1 MNILRKKEKKYS
13 VVLNSTKYCTNFST
27 VPKCCGGIPPQHFGT
42 VLKLVQYLVLFNTTE
57 YFFSFFLSIF
67 TLKYQYLVVYG
78 SFNYYLGLKYQYSII
93 KGSLVLENR
102 IFKS

>member
-1 MNILRKKEKKYS
+1 MRW
-13 VVLNSTKYCTNFST
+13 FS
-27 VPKCCGGIPPQHFGT
+27 KPPHLFGT

>member
-1 MNILRKKEKKYS
+1 MILVKMMYGLRVLSHTRHRSTEDFFFPGIKY
-13 VVLNSTKYCTNFST
+13 LGNKRGRY
-27 VPKCCGGIPPQHFGT
+27 
-42 VLKLVQYLVLFNTTE
+42 LVQYLVLFNTTE

-78 SFNYYLGLKYQYSII
+78 SFNYYLCLKYQYSII

>member
-1 MNILRKKEKKYS
+1 MSSISLRA
-13 VVLNSTKYCTNFST
+13 
-27 VPKCCGGIPPQHFGT
+27 PKRCGSYEPHLFGT

-102 IFKS
+102 IFKKLILQFGT

>member
-1 MNILRKKEKKYS
+1 MRPAPAHTDLHTYGPH
-13 VVLNSTKYCTNFST
+13 L
-27 VPKCCGGIPPQHFGT
+27 FGT
-42 VLKLVQYLVLFNTTE
+42 VLQLVQYLVLFNTTE

-102 IFKS
+102 IFKKLILQFGT